1 MANVNEFYDA
11 QTECSILLETLRTTA
26 NYANDLIGFISVKR
40 VDDEDNILELQSY
53 SKESLDNLQ
62 KIARQMSS
70 YADRF
75 NAKLNKLKS
84 ITDEF

>member
-1 MANVNEFYDA
+1 MAKVTEFYDVKA
-11 QTECSILLETLRTTA
+11 ECSILLETLRSTA
-26 NYANDLIGFISVKR
+26 DYANDLIGFISVKR

-62 KIARQMSS
+62 RIARQMSS

-75 NAKLNKLKS
+75 NAKLSKLKS